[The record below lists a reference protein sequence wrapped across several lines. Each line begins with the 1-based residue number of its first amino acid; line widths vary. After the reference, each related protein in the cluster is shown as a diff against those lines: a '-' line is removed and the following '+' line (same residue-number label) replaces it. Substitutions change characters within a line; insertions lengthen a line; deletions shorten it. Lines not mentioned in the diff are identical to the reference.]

1 MLYFLVNRPRF
12 AHVQNLIQIAFAFY
26 LSLLLLLQ
34 SGEKKLIRIN
44 ISYIFFLFRRG
55 KVFFCVCIR
64 RVVIQSWERFH
75 LRSILVCSF
84 FYPFL
89 ILLPVFYLTHATKCD
104 LSSSLFDSPWL
115 WSGSLFQFPFWT
127 ISLLGQTFNIPLTDI
142 DVKANNTAKF
152 I

>member
-12 AHVQNLIQIAFAFY
+12 AHVQNLIQIAFVFY
-26 LSLLLLLQ
+26 LAFVLLLQ

-44 ISYIFFLFRRG
+44 ISYIFFSFG
-55 KVFFCVCIR
+55 KAKFHFAFVSCK
-64 RVVIQSWERFH
+64 RFH

-104 LSSSLFDSPWL
+104 LSSSLFDTPWL